1 MQSFRVPQASFTL
14 KSPAEVPAESS
25 GLFLNPMQMG
35 NLREMCQTQVQFVA
49 EISGFRYGAW
59 DLEHPF
65 PMVIITLPLGRKLMG
80 TGSVTPELGL

>member
-1 MQSFRVPQASFTL
+1 MPQTSVTL

-35 NLREMCQTQVQFVA
+35 NLKEMCQTPMQFVA
-49 EISGFRYGAW
+49 EISGFWCGAW

-65 PMVIITLPLGRKLMG
+65 PMVIIMLAPGKNNCLGYKQAQ
-80 TGSVTPELGL
+80 